1 MNDNPPTDN
10 ATAFLVPSTTRFR
23 EWESVQETYLWNVFC
38 KSLENHCPSVP
49 ISVFV
54 GYDED
59 DPIYSQEEKRLA
71 FNAVFMKFNI
81 IWVPQNE
88 EKGNVVA
95 IWNNL
100 YNVARK
106 HKFEWFQIC
115 GDDIRF
121 PNDSSWLRVFQK
133 QLVKQNY
140 IGWAAGWSNNDNIAT
155 QFLIHN
161 THWQIF
167 EFVFPPAIKNWYCDD
182 WMNEV
187 YTDKF
192 KYWRRDYPLLNV
204 GGNPRYNPKMDNKLK
219 NALVRR
225 HKKDLIEFLNL
236 VNGKKKLVN

>member
-1 MNDNPPTDN
+1 MNANS
-10 ATAFLVPSTTRFR
+10 TAILVPSTTRFR
-23 EWESVQETYLWNVFC
+23 EEWETAEHTYLWNVFC

-59 DPIYSQEEKRLA
+59 DPIYSQEEERLA
-71 FNAVFMKFNI
+71 FNAVFMNFNI

-140 IGWAAGWSNNDNIAT
+140 IGWLPDGAT
-155 QFLIHN
+155 
-161 THWQIF
+161 T
-167 EFVFPPAIKNWYCDD
+167 
-182 WMNEV
+182 
-187 YTDKF
+187 TT
-192 KYWRRDYPLLNV
+192 LL
-204 GGNPRYNPKMDNKLK
+204 LS
-219 NALVRR
+219 
-225 HKKDLIEFLNL
+225 F
-236 VNGKKKLVN
+236 